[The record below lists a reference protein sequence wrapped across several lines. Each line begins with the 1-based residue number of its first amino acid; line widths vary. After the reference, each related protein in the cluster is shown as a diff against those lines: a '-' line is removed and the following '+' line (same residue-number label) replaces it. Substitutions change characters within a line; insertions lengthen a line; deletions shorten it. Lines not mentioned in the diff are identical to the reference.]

1 MTVLGTMSLSH
12 NEIGNLTSIPS
23 LKNYASDN
31 PDLKTVG
38 QDIYDLLN
46 VPPKK
51 RQAWKQR
58 VVGKERSM
66 RVNRRVS
73 IWKHVRLA
81 DGKWRYCRPVLDAK
95 DKIVPN
101 MVSVKG
107 VEEHHAEGNYVISF
121 YNPTLTWQKCGQ
133 KPADALAAAERQ
145 RALFKAMEH
154 GIVERPKKSQTT
166 GTIDEAVTAYLEEL
180 QAKVGNGSRRP
191 QTHAAS
197 KQILREFQA
206 YCERKGKKSLSKIT
220 KLDLLNYAGWAHQHS
235 PTKSRRTANT
245 KFIRVNQFLKAQ
257 GIFIATNAD
266 APKYTKNPPVLVY
279 SEEQLGRFFAK
290 CSPRQRP
297 IFKTFQMAGLRE
309 SELVFLTFDRLPLD
323 RGVIRIDENPKYDF
337 MPKAYQ
343 CRDVYIPPELVEEL
357 RKVKPMA
364 GCDLVF
370 PTRNGTPNDKLLIMC
385 KRIAKNAG
393 MVQDDWRLH
402 RWRST
407 YATHCLRQGMD
418 IASLRDQMG
427 HSDLKS
433 IERYLR
439 ALDQDKR
446 AEKVTLVWAKAA

>member
-1 MTVLGTMSLSH
+1 
-12 NEIGNLTSIPS
+12 
-23 LKNYASDN
+23 
-31 PDLKTVG
+31 
-38 QDIYDLLN
+38 
-46 VPPKK
+46 
-51 RQAWKQR
+51 
-58 VVGKERSM
+58 M
-66 RVNRRVS
+66 RVNRKVS

-95 DKIVPN
+95 GKIVSD
-101 MVSVKG
+101 MVMVKG
-107 VEEHHAEGNYVISF
+107 REEHHAEGNYVISF
-121 YNPTLTWQKCGQ
+121 YNPKLTWQKCGR
-133 KPADALAAAERQ
+133 KPADAVVAAERQ

-180 QAKVGNGSRRP
+180 QAKVGNGSKRP

-245 KFIRVNQFLKAQ
+245 KFVRVNQFLKAQ

-309 SELVFLTFDRLPLD
+309 SELVFLTFDRLHLD